1 MPKAPVP
8 ERFHD
13 LLKICALGHLASV
26 DSNNRPQV
34 NPVWFIWDGDRIL
47 LSMKAETQKLRNLR
61 ANPYMAISV
70 SDPGNPTRYLEVRG
84 KVVDF
89 ELFENLS
96 WVNQLARK
104 YTGADYAFGSDGE
117 QRFKVSVEIESW
129 TAQG

>member
-8 ERFHD
+8 ERLHD
-13 LLKICALGHLASV
+13 LLKIRALGHLASV

-47 LSMKAETQKLRNLR
+47 LSMKAETQKHRNLR
-61 ANPYMAISV
+61 ANPYVAISV
-70 SDPGNPTRYLEVRG
+70 SDPANPARYLEVRG